1 MRNLALKLAKHLD
14 SVEREC
20 GPFKVKCLVCKEPN
34 DSFWDLILWA
44 DWFDPNE
51 RVRLGYLVKKL
62 IKPLSD
68 EELMHF
74 SAMITFGGNDD
85 SPFLRSLA
93 NIQRKFDQGVYDAN
107 WHDEVVQIR
116 STMPQ
121 VAFIVPLGARLI
133 ENTEASSEAMA
144 ELAETR

>member
-1 MRNLALKLAKHLD
+1 LNESAGL
-14 SVEREC
+14 S
-20 GPFKVKCLVCKEPN
+20 KVKCLVCKEPN

-51 RVRLGYLVKKL
+51 RVRLGCLVKKL

-74 SAMITFGGNDD
+74 NAMITFGANDD

-121 VAFIVPLGARLI
+121 VAFIVPLGSRLI
-133 ENTEASSEAMA
+133 ENTEATSALGV
-144 ELAETR
+144 ELDVGFEQQGA